1 MAGLLFNM
9 YKEDWF
15 RVLLVQELGEMLQ
28 ALGETMLQNKQ
39 GLLNVTIVRVKGIW
53 QGSALSLRGQG
64 ILHGLRKR
72 CCWFRHRESGQVL
85 DEEQLAFLAD
95 PRITDGQDTQP
106 TIIHNAAF
114 QTDDLDTYDFDCDDI
129 SSTKAVL
136 MDNLSSYDSD
146 VLSEVPQH
154 DTYQNDNMVNHSVQE
169 IQYFKQSRIDYV
181 PDNEITSDSNIISY
195 EQFLQETQSVI
206 VQDTNS
212 SVQQDAI

>member
-39 GLLNVTIVRVKGIW
+39 GLLNVTIVR
-53 QGSALSLRGQG
+53 A
-64 ILHGLRKR
+64 H
-72 CCWFRHRESGQVL
+72 ESGQVL
-85 DEEQLAFLAD
+85 DEKQLAFLAD
-95 PRITDGQDTQP
+95 PRITDSQDTQP

-146 VLSEVPQH
+146 ILSEVPQH